1 VGEISLFYFLNHN
14 HPATK
19 QARPVWDN
27 LDMHK
32 PQILLTNDDG
42 IRSPGLWAAAA
53 ALSKLGFVTVAAPR
67 EQSSGTGRSLP
78 TTSDGIIRREILNI
92 NGQDWTV
99 YAVGGTP
106 AQAVQHG
113 LLEIMPHRPDLVVS
127 GINYGENVASGITI
141 SGTVGAAMEAAS
153 MGIPGL
159 AVSLETDKA
168 HHLSY
173 STEVDFSTAAW
184 FTEYFGRLLLEKKL
198 PSGVELLKVD
208 VPADATAET
217 HWEWTTLSKQ
227 RYYIPTAPKR
237 TSWDIPKPV
246 GYDLSYDLEIEPQN
260 TDVYVLL
267 RKRMISVTPLTLDM
281 TARVSAETLTGFAKN
296 HH

>member
-1 VGEISLFYFLNHN
+1 MN
-14 HPATK
+14 
-19 QARPVWDN
+19 
-27 LDMHK
+27 K

-42 IRSPGLWAAAA
+42 IRSPGLWAAAS
-53 ALSKLGFVTVAAPR
+53 ALSKLGYVTVAAPR

-78 TTSDGIIRREILNI
+78 TTSDGIIRRETLNI

-113 LLEIMPHRPDLVVS
+113 LLEIMPQKPDLVVS

-153 MGIPGL
+153 MGIPAL

-168 HHLSY
+168 DHLSY
-173 STEVDFSTAAW
+173 STEVDFSSAAW
-184 FTEYFGRLLLEKKL
+184 FTEYFGRLILTRKL
-198 PSGVELLKVD
+198 PLGVELLKVD
-208 VPADATAET
+208 VPAEATTAT
-217 HWEWTTLSKQ
+217 SWEWSTLSKQ
-227 RYYIPTAPKR
+227 RYYIPTAPQR
-237 TSWDIPKPV
+237 SSWDVPKPV
-246 GYDLSYDLEIEPQN
+246 GYDLSVDLDNEPHN

-267 RKRMISVTPLTLDM
+267 RKRLVSVTPLTLDL
-281 TARVSAETLTGFAKN
+281 TARVSADVLAGFAKN